1 MKNES
6 ELHILHIPSWYLP
19 EGGQFCRD
27 QVQALNENEVKT
39 NILAN
44 VTLSIR
50 KYGLKKIISFPK
62 RTFMSHEDNINVY
75 RHYHISIPF
84 FKKLDGILWCYETL
98 RIFQKYFKAFGKPD
112 LIHVHSVLWGGYAA
126 YLISKKTGIPYIITE
141 HKGIFGMSCQYAAD
155 QFLSWQT
162 PYMEKAFSNAKII
175 IPVSD
180 KLIPKINTYL
190 TQQIPYKVISNMVDT
205 NFFHY
210 KERINNDKIINAVM
224 VNGFTHSKAYDILFP
239 AIEIAF
245 KTVENLRLTIVGED
259 FYGFEFDEL
268 LKKVSQKDKIQFY
281 GETDKYGV
289 REALWNADFFII
301 SSRVES
307 QSVSTLEALSTG
319 LPVVCTDVIP
329 EQIVNNSNSIRVPVE
344 NVQELAY
351 AIIEMV
357 NTHNKYDKKKIST
370 DINNISSKK
379 TVKEE
384 LIKTYQQIILKN

>member
-1 MKNES
+1 MKNS
-6 ELHILHIPSWYLP
+6 GELHILHIPSWYLP
-19 EGGQFCRD
+19 EGGQFCRN
-27 QVQALNENEVKT
+27 QVQALNENGVKT

-50 KYGLKKIISFPK
+50 KYGLKKIIK
-62 RTFMSHEDNINVY
+62 LLKITFMSHEDNINVY

-84 FKKLDGILWCYETL
+84 FKKLDGILWSYETL
-98 RIFQKYFKAFGKPD
+98 RIFQKYCKAFGKPD
-112 LIHVHSVLWGGYAA
+112 LSHVHSVLWGGYAA

-155 QFLSWQT
+155 QFLPWQT
-162 PYMEKAFSNAKII
+162 PYMEKAFSNAEAI
-175 IPVSD
+175 IPVSN

-190 TQQIPYKVISNMVDT
+190 TQQVPYNVISNMVDT
-205 NFFHY
+205 SLFHY
-210 KERINNDKIINAVM
+210 KKRINNDKIINAVM

-259 FYGFEFDEL
+259 FCGLEFDEL

-281 GETDKYGV
+281 GEADKYGV

-307 QSVSTLEALSTG
+307 QSVSTIEALCTG
-319 LPVVCTDVIP
+319 LPVVCTEVIP
-329 EQIVNNSNSIRVPVE
+329 EQIANESNSIKVPVE
-344 NVQELAY
+344 NIESLAN
-351 AIIEMV
+351 AIVKMS
-357 NTHNKYDKKKIST
+357 NSYNKY
-370 DINNISSKK
+370 N
-379 TVKEE
+379 KEE
-384 LIKTYQQIILKN
+384 ISNITQDLVSRKSVVNKLIKVYQQVLSL